1 MKRVLIVDDMRINLM
16 ILATKAKNFGCHC
29 EVVESGARALE
40 VLDTFKP
47 DIILTDLWMPE
58 MNGDKLAENIRKLT
72 DYQELPIFVVTAD
85 TDDNTEFNFSIFTGI
100 IQKPID
106 DNRLKEVLS
115 LEET

>member
-1 MKRVLIVDDMRINLM
+1 MKRVLIVDDIRINLM
-16 ILATKAKNFGCHC
+16 ILEAKARNIGCHC

-58 MNGDKLAENIRKLT
+58 MNGDQLAEKIR
-72 DYQELPIFVVTAD
+72 ELPHYQGLPIYVVTAD
-85 TDDNTEFNFSIFTGI
+85 SDDNTEFNFSVFTGM

-106 DNRLKEVLS
+106 DQRLKEVLAP
-115 LEET
+115 E

>member
-16 ILATKAKNFGCHC
+16 ILAAKAESIGCHC
-29 EVVESGARALE
+29 EVVESGTRALE

-47 DIILTDLWMPE
+47 DIILTDLWMPD
-58 MNGDKLAENIRKLT
+58 MNGDKLAENIRKLP
-72 DYQELPIFVVTAD
+72 DYRELPIFVVTAEND
-85 TDDNTEFNFSIFTGI
+85 GSDEFNMSVFTGI

-115 LEET
+115 PE